1 MNIPAVTALA
11 LLLGLFACAGAQA
24 NGTEP
29 LAGIPALPFTIVAKR
44 AHDRYLFTQ
53 GMAFHGDSLVE
64 SGGNYRESRVLLRST
79 ESPAPHVQQRMPA
92 LWFAEGLAVHGERVT
107 VLTWRENVAQVYS
120 LPDLRP
126 VTRLHYEGEGWGL
139 TWDGTEFIHSDGSAR
154 LLWRD
159 ARDFAVQGSL
169 TVRASGKPLRM
180 LNELEWVEGRLFAN
194 VWLTDNV
201 VVIDPADGKVIAKLD
216 LSALLS
222 PAEKRRA
229 DVLNGIAWQP
239 SQRLLWVSGKNWPW
253 MFALRLELPAV
264 SMRPDAPK

>member
-11 LLLGLFACAGAQA
+11 LLLGLFACTSAQA
-24 NGTEP
+24 NSTEP

-64 SGGNYRESRVLLRST
+64 SGGNYRESRVLVRGT
-79 ESPAPHVQQRMPA
+79 DNPTPRVQQRMPEM
-92 LWFAEGLAVHGERVT
+92 WFAEGLAVHDERVT

-126 VTRLHYEGEGWGL
+126 ITRLHYEGEGWGL
-139 TWDGTEFIHSDGSAR
+139 TWDGTQFIHSDGSER

-159 ARDFAVQGSL
+159 ARDFSVQRSL
-169 TVRASGKPLRM
+169 TVRAAGDPLPM

-201 VVIDPADGKVIAKLD
+201 VVIDPADGKVIARLD
-216 LSALLS
+216 LAALLN

-229 DVLNGIAWQP
+229 DVLNGIAWQA

-264 SMRPDAPK
+264 SIRPDAPK